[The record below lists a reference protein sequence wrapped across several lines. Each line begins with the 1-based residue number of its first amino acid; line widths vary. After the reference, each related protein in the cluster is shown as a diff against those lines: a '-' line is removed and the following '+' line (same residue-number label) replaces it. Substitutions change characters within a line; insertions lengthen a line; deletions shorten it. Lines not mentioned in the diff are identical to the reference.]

1 MRPFYKKKKIGS
13 VASLAA
19 ALRVSD
25 IVLKHTADTLE
36 QHYTPY
42 EIPKK
47 SGKPRSILIPSLHLK
62 TLQKRINREI
72 FAHVQY
78 PDYLFGG
85 IEGKDYVRNAHV
97 HAGSH
102 VLISLDVKDFYPS
115 ITFDHVKRIYQH
127 FLNFDPLV
135 SELLARLTTFNNA
148 VPQGACTSS
157 HLANL
162 VLHDVEYHLA
172 QYCATAKLTYTR
184 LLDDICI
191 SSKAALSKE
200 KVTKL
205 IEKVSTMLGDK
216 GLKLKHPKTRVS
228 SKSNPKELMEVTGLW
243 INRGTPRVK
252 PLERRKIRVDVHRC
266 QQLAMRSRTDRDYH
280 KAHASVSGRV
290 AMLSYLGHGEASRLR
305 KSVAAILPHYDVHEI
320 SKTKKIVGMLC
331 RASRKD
337 RDKYSFILNFHKT
350 MQRLNVVARTDPKL
364 ALQLREKMAKCRPT
378 KRADA
383 TLYDELI

>member
-13 VASLAA
+13 VASLGA

-25 IVLKHTADTLE
+25 VVLKHTAATLE

-85 IEGKDYVRNAHV
+85 VEGKDYVRNARV

-115 ITFDHVKRIYQH
+115 ITFDRVKRIYQH
-127 FLNFDPLV
+127 FLQFDPAV
-135 SELLARLTTFNNA
+135 SELLAKLTTYNNS

-162 VLHDVEYHLA
+162 ILHDVEYHLA

-191 SSKAALSKE
+191 SSKTALSKE
-200 KVTKL
+200 KIAKL
-205 IEKVSTMLGDK
+205 IDKVSSMLRDK
-216 GLKLKHPKTRVS
+216 GMKLKHQKTRVC

-243 INRGTPRVK
+243 INRGAPRVK
-252 PLERRKIRVDVHRC
+252 PTERRKIRVDVHRC
-266 QQLAMRSRTDRDYH
+266 QVLANQSLTNREYDR
-280 KAHASVSGRV
+280 AHASVSGRV
-290 AMLSYLGHGEASRLR
+290 AMLSYLGHSEAERLR
-305 KSVAAILPHYDVHEI
+305 KSVAAILPQFDIHEI
-320 SKTKKIVGMLC
+320 SKTKKIVALLS
-331 RASRKD
+331 RASAKD
-337 RDKYSFILNFHKT
+337 RNKYSFILNFNKT
-350 MQRLNVVARTDPKL
+350 MQRLNIVARTDPKL
-364 ALQLREKMAKCRPT
+364 AVQLRKSMATCRPT

-383 TLYDELI
+383 TLYDEPI